1 MMAMQQMPRG
11 FRVLATAAEH
21 TPRLRS
27 GAAPRSTDRYAR
39 ESVHHGHADLPPTDV
54 MCIVI
59 VP

>member
-21 TPRLRS
+21 TPRLHS
-27 GAAPRSTDRYAR
+27 GAAPGSTDRFAR

-54 MCIVI
+54 MRIVI